1 MATEF
6 LPILDDQDCF
16 GRTALFLMSSNAKAS
31 LDIFQWHLQSGA
43 SLSVSTNGR
52 FPQWDGLTCLHA
64 AIASL
69 QPRNPRSKFEVID
82 VDLAEILAHVSPI
95 WKSRW
100 PSYNEDDRVNQMK
113 RIELLIQHGA
123 DLFAVSE
130 LYGTPTDVARF
141 TGNFDIWIDSLKN
154 CGITPKRVLA
164 TDKKIERSKKFWV
177 TELLVR
183 EQKCEKR
190 KLHQHFNDIFGVL
203 DDFQF
208 SENAHGIK
216 SRAFRGLPAN
226 PLLLKMK
233 PYREVLHILRSS
245 LFNTIHVDE
254 DDQKDGT
261 RISADVEFFG
271 GAYLANFFGHICYN
285 EISKNILLYKKLHR
299 YLEMVA
305 AIASA
310 DADFEELE
318 WKSNHNKYYPFLKA
332 MAAFYLDKAFRFPPR
347 GYDWRYVDD
356 ATEVEPN
363 IPGSWPAG

>member
-16 GRTALFLMSSNAKAS
+16 GRTALFFMSSNAKAS
-31 LDIFQWHLQSGA
+31 LDVFQWHLKNGA
-43 SLSVSTNGR
+43 SLSVSANGR

-69 QPRNPRSKFEVID
+69 QPRHPRSKSELFH
-82 VDLAEILAHVSPI
+82 VDLAEILGHVSPI
-95 WKSRW
+95 WKDRG
-100 PSYNEDDRVNQMK
+100 PNYHEDDRVNQIK

-123 DLFAVSE
+123 DLFAASE
-130 LYGTPTDVARF
+130 FYGTPTDVARF
-141 TGNFDIWIDSLKN
+141 TGNFDIWINSLEN
-154 CGITPKRVLA
+154 CGINPKQVLA

-177 TELLVR
+177 TELLAR
-183 EQKCEKR
+183 EQKFEKR

-216 SRAFRGLPAN
+216 PRASGALPAN

-233 PYREVLHILRSS
+233 SYREVLHILRSS
-245 LFNTIHVDE
+245 LFNAIHVDE
-254 DDQKDGT
+254 ENQDFGT
-261 RISADVEFFG
+261 RILADAEFFD
-271 GAYLANFFGHICYN
+271 GAYHANFFDHTYYK
-285 EISKNILLYKKLHR
+285 ETSKNILLYKKLHR

-310 DADFEELE
+310 DADLDELE
-318 WKSNHNKYYPFLKA
+318 WKSNHYKYYPFLEA
-332 MAAFYLDKAFRFPPR
+332 MTAFYLDKAFRFPPL
-347 GYDWRYVDD
+347 GYDWRYMDD
-356 ATEVEPN
+356 TSEVETS